1 MAIDKD
7 LLAKNAQTIVASPR
21 GILAAD
27 QVIIS
32 LPPIYQPNNTIFLLI
47 KVKTPE
53 AMSSDLTS
61 RGGKAGYEERLA
73 FRKATLPA
81 EMGKYVGGN

>member
-27 QVIIS
+27 Q
-32 LPPIYQPNNTIFLLI
+32 
-47 KVKTPE
+47 TPE
-53 AMSSDLTS
+53 AMSSDLTL